1 MEDRILRLETEVVD
15 LKVQLATAT
24 TELRTTNKQLEQL
37 LDVVTELR
45 DVANKSKGALWVI
58 VGVAGT
64 VGALATTVLKKVFGI
79 V

>member
-64 VGALATTVLKKVFGI
+64 VGALATTVLKKVFG
-79 V
+79 VV